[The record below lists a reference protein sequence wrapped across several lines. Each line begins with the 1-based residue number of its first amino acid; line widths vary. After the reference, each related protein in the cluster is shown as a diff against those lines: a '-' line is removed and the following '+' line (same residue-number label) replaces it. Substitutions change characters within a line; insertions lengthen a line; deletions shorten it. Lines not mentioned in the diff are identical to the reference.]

1 MADIIKMNYA
11 LMEETAQCFH
21 QLSDSLEDTI
31 SEMNRVAQF
40 LSDGALLG
48 VCGLQFEESI
58 RALLISEIQL
68 IKDKALEVESDLRAA
83 VDTMRAEDTSAA
95 GFVGC

>member
-21 QLSDSLEDTI
+21 QLCDSLEDTI

-40 LSDGALLG
+40 LSDGGLIG
-48 VCGLQFEESI
+48 VCGLKYEESI
-58 RALLISEIQL
+58 RALLIPEIQL
-68 IKDKALEVESDLRAA
+68 IKDKAVEVESDLKAA
-83 VDTMRAEDTSAA
+83 VDAMRAEDSETA